1 MNDDTTEILKKIQDK
16 KTLDAISRE
25 MNIRKTTL
33 KARVHSLIQQGLL
46 AEITYA
52 SGCGMCP
59 MNCRSDS
66 CQAPLILFS
75 VTEKGKRLINS

>member
-1 MNDDTTEILKKIQDK
+1 MNDVTREILMKIQDK
-16 KTLDAISRE
+16 KTLDAISKD
-25 MNIRKTTL
+25 MNIRKSTL
-33 KARVHSLIQQGLL
+33 KARVQSLVQQGLL

-66 CQAPLILFS
+66 RQSPLILFS
-75 VTEKGKRLINS
+75 ITEKGKRLVNS